1 LREDQAELGQHAA
14 DAADQRGALSLV
26 ALRSE

>member
-14 DAADQRGALSLV
+14 DAVDQRGALGLV